1 MGLIKRFGVIVTDP
15 NASLFQID
23 HALMVQAAHHLA
35 KPAPT
40 ASWGIDPDL

>member
-15 NASLFQID
+15 NAGLLQID
-23 HALMVQAAHHLA
+23 HAFMVQAAHHLA

-40 ASWGIDPDL
+40 AGRGIDPDL